1 MGTASQTTVTVEVQG
16 DPSYAC
22 YSCGEHS
29 VYSPASADTSH
40 AKENTFRAKQ
50 EEVQQQD
57 SHCQLFSKKDSS
69 PLGKKEEEH
78 WITLGVLA
86 LACKIH
92 FFSSVS
98 LPSQI

>member
-1 MGTASQTTVTVEVQG
+1 MGAASQTTMTVEVQG

-50 EEVQQQD
+50 E
-57 SHCQLFSKKDSS
+57 
-69 PLGKKEEEH
+69 
-78 WITLGVLA
+78 
-86 LACKIH
+86 
-92 FFSSVS
+92 
-98 LPSQI
+98 